1 MRAVSGRTPAATSA
15 WARTWACAA
24 ATSWKRSPVAIAPGP
39 TALPGAAG
47 AVGDALRPTLADA
60 RVPVRAPPV

>member
-1 MRAVSGRTPAATSA
+1 MRAASGRASAAIMA
-15 WARTWACAA
+15 WARAGACAA
-24 ATSWKRSPVAIAPGP
+24 ATCRERSPAAAVPGP

-47 AVGDALRPTLADA
+47 AGSAALRPSLADA